1 MGTTT
6 NKWFSRSFTNYIK
19 ILRKPGRCPV
29 FVLKIT
35 SGFTMVELLVAI
47 SVSALLLVAG
57 ISILN
62 PTLQIQRANDTKRK
76 ANLAKIQTALE
87 LFMSENSYYPA
98 TSVGLTALYQGTP
111 QYLPKNPNAEPKAS
125 DVYYYLAIPSGCDN
139 ATTGQC
145 TGYTL
150 ITCLENTSDA
160 DRDIVSDPTC
170 VSPLWSKTVTNP

>member
-1 MGTTT
+1 MG
-6 NKWFSRSFTNYIK
+6 NSVDKRLSRSFTNYLK
-19 ILRKPGRCPV
+19 ILRNPGCCRV

-87 LFMSENSYYPA
+87 LFRSVNSVYPP
-98 TSVGLTALYQGTP
+98 TSVGFLALYQGTP
-111 QYLPKNPNAEPKAS
+111 QYLPKSPDGEPKAS
-125 DVYYYLAIPSGCDN
+125 DLYYYTASPSNCDN

-145 TGYTL
+145 TEYTL
-150 ITCLENTSDA
+150 IACLENASDTE
-160 DRDIVSDPTC
+160 RDPANDATC
-170 VSPLWSKTVTNP
+170 VPPLWSKTVKNP